1 MESIE
6 LLFIQRNKNRDL
18 DNELNEELNSLNA
31 YY

>member
-18 DNELNEELNSLNA
+18 DNELNEELDSLNA